1 MNKRFLKLY
10 ESAMYNYKHDS
21 NYNRS
26 GFLAGDVV
34 KFVDNCIRDPFFKTV
49 QKEYKEK
56 VTRLIDS
63 GVNLRVINIKS
74 NFPAVM
80 GAGNPDYNGY
90 GFAIE
95 VAPEDEGLGRIVQSD
110 SISVPQHL
118 LTPIDFTPNLP
129 TVPDKF
135 KYKDKTHI
143 KPVEVKD
150 EAEEIP
156 FYSPARTRTA
166 DLGNNKDTKSETSLG
181 NKNVKIPSVPA
192 KGAASPASYTASYLP

>member
-1 MNKRFLKLY
+1 MNKRFLKVY
-10 ESAMYNYKHDS
+10 ESAISNYKHDS
-21 NYNRS
+21 NFNRS

-34 KFVDNCIRDPFFKTV
+34 KFVDNSLRDPFFKTV
-49 QKEYKEK
+49 QKEYKDK
-56 VTRLIDS
+56 VARLIDS

-74 NFPAVM
+74 TFPAVM

-110 SISVPQHL
+110 SITVPQHM
-118 LTPIDFTPNLP
+118 LTVVDSTPNLP

-143 KPVEVKD
+143 TPKEVKD
-150 EAEEIP
+150 EAEEVP
-156 FYSPARTRTA
+156 FYSPARTRTT
-166 DLGNNKDTKSETSLG
+166 DRGDQKDTKSETSLS
-181 NKNVKIPSVPA
+181 NKNIKIPASPA
-192 KGAASPASYTASYLP
+192 KGAASPASYTANYLP